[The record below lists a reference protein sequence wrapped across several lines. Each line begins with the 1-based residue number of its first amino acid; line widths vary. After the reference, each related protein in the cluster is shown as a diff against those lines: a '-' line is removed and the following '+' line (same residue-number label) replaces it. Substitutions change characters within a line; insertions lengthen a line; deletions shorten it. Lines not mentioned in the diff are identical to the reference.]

1 VIARVILVSTVSIVS
16 WNTAMLVISVSVR
29 VTVILVME
37 SEKVVMAAEVR
48 SFSIRMKNSSNLRRN
63 IAPVI
68 SSPPSLEMLPE
79 LDSVVSKVFTSVIV
93 FSFTVKD

>member
-1 VIARVILVSTVSIVS
+1 MARIILVSTVSIVS
-16 WNTAMLVISVSVR
+16 WNITKLVISVSVR

-37 SEKVVMAAEVR
+37 REKVVMAAEVR

-68 SSPPSLEMLPE
+68 SSPPSLAMLPE

>member
-1 VIARVILVSTVSIVS
+1 
-16 WNTAMLVISVSVR
+16 
-29 VTVILVME
+29 
-37 SEKVVMAAEVR
+37 
-48 SFSIRMKNSSNLRRN
+48 MKNSSNLRRN

-68 SSPPSLEMLPE
+68 SSPPSVAMLPE

>member
-1 VIARVILVSTVSIVS
+1 MARVILVSTVSIVS
-16 WNTAMLVISVSVR
+16 WNTTMLVISVSVGA
-29 VTVILVME
+29 TVILVME
-37 SEKVVMAAEVR
+37 REKVVMAAEVR

-68 SSPPSLEMLPE
+68 SSPPSLAMLPE